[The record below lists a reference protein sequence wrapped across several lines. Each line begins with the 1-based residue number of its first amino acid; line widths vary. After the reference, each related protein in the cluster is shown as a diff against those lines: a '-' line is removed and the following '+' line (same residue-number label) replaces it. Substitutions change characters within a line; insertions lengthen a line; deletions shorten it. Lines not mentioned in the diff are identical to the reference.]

1 MDISVASTTTWS
13 LAWYCGHLIIILPLI
28 VMSPSVTPILDVLGE
43 LYLNLISD
51 LQWKDISLISII
63 FGESLR
69 PFLPSASASL
79 LLCLSSK
86 NLSCETYQHILG
98 ELSHPSDHMRE
109 NHSENVLKFFI
120 QPFLSRNPSCSTT
133 THSPLSTMTPTTPSP
148 TKSTLPAIPPTLIES
163 PVSLPVQC
171 PTTQVNAS
179 RICEGVNSTAL
190 QLYLANGQVPCN
202 FTLEHYACA
211 ELSGFFAEQLA
222 QLLLCDLSS
231 NMSHS
236 REIWKL
242 LFTKTSVGYGYL
254 SSLYYYMVPSLPL
267 IVMSPSVTPIL
278 DVLGELYL
286 NLISDLQWKDISL
299 ISIIFGE
306 SLRPFLPSASASLLL
321 CLSSKN
327 LSCETYQHILGELS
341 HPSDHMREN
350 HSENVLKFFIQPF
363 LSRNPSC
370 STTTHSPLS
379 TMTPTTPSPT
389 KSTLPAIPPT
399 LIESPVSLPVQCPT
413 TQVNASRICEGVNST
428 ALQLYLANGQV
439 PCNFTLEHYACAELS
454 GFFAEQLA
462 QLLLCDLSSNMSH
475 SREIWKLLFTK
486 TSVGYGYLSSLY
498 YYIVPSLP
506 LIVMSPSVTPI
517 LDVLGELYLNLI
529 SDLQWKD
536 ISLIS
541 IIFGESLR
549 PFLPSASASL
559 LQCVSSKNLTC
570 ESYQHILSEL
580 SYEFDQLGEH
590 QAERVLRFFIMPFL
604 FRNSTDSGCISNNST
619 AWLIDNFG
627 PFTVLIQLKSLF
639 DLNKHF
645 DPLAV
650 LDLLSPKQKAELMVL
665 PLPHPQGKGEVVT
678 RVLDHLLKSPVERN
692 LPEVL
697 NQTVLLAKQNE
708 APCEFFQAMLDGSLT
723 SAPGTQESIIRG
735 AMEQLLLLSP
745 NDCLVSKCLRT
756 PINESQICD
765 GVNSTALQSNLVAG
779 LGLCN
784 INLEHYACAQLTG
797 FTEIHLAQLLVCELS
812 SNITYSR
819 ETWKLLLTKTIAIL
833 DGALILFS
841 NIVSSSSL
849 TVMGSSVTHVL
860 DVLGELRLDSISDL
874 QWKDIS
880 FISLLFG
887 ESLRPF
893 LPSASAGLLLCV
905 SSKNLS
911 CETYQHILGELSHP
925 SDYMR
930 ENHSENVLKFF
941 IQPFLSRNPSCP
953 TEVYTYEIDLVMRT
967 VDADQL
973 KMELSE
979 FDLPLP
985 LATTEQ
991 IDITNINVTTV
1002 CYSNTSG
1009 YRCVCEE
1016 QYTWPHDSCITYGA
1030 CDEFSEGT
1038 CGCLNGLPTNGPFCQ
1053 RDVNECDFDPCGLNS
1068 TCANTIGSYN
1078 CSCWRGYT
1086 PRKTSL
1092 PIDTN
1097 NPCIDI
1103 NECDFD
1109 QCGPNSNCSN
1119 IIGSYNCSCWRGYTP
1134 TSSSMPIS
1142 SSNPCIGSTTTRSPL
1157 STMTPGTNNIVTAT
1171 TAPSTLSTPSKPKST
1186 PPAIPPIPP
1195 LTLPTQ
1201 QSTLHTSLPPPPPQ
1215 STEQAPPPGTFSTI
1229 NLSLTIQSNYDFRF
1243 NDPTSQIYNRYKTDI
1258 ENAVEDNSDKL
1269 PGYKVN
1275 SANVRGFRSG
1285 SIIADFSF
1293 QLSNPR
1299 ISFLD
1304 ASIGIINNLKAKNYE
1319 FPDNPFAQSERR
1331 SLSGSTGSL
1340 FPGEQMVLNCN
1351 GTITEWRFNGQTLS
1365 GASGEIFS
1373 ITNVNP
1379 ADNGRYECVSTKN
1392 SVPFIR
1398 WETIDRIKPFPI
1410 IQTSQDKG
1418 FQCEVGQKVT
1428 LQCCSSPDYGVEM
1441 VKVAD
1446 VDSYLQDQASVEDCT
1461 YSYIIQNCG
1470 SNSGNVVFNCKL
1482 KNANL
1487 QSFDYSSRSI
1497 TITFE
1502 NKEFDC
1508 SNESFGAG
1516 NVSQVAEGNCKDD
1529 EVGSVTAECQ
1539 GTDWKIIEDN
1549 CVLFVIKELEEESE
1563 FLTAETLPEFVNRLS
1578 RVTAEN
1584 KERITNSTANIE
1596 SIVNTLSNVG
1606 NVSRALTI
1614 SGEIIQDFLNTSSVI
1629 VSNSTINA
1637 WSRINNGNATGNVS
1651 ASFLGSVEDISGSL
1665 EGDTSFETGTEIIQ
1679 LRQTLVNSSF
1689 SETLG
1694 ADSSAAIFIPEEGNF
1709 TITTITFS
1717 TLNNVLPARNSSDND
1732 SSLSNSINGAV
1743 VLVQVN
1749 DTINNISLSFDLI
1762 NETLGDPQCV
1772 FWNFELFDG
1781 FGGWDS
1787 FGCELISFENNTVT
1801 CECNHT
1807 TSFSILMSPSIPPGI
1822 RLLLDFITYIGVGI
1836 SLASLIICLIIEGV
1850 VWKSMTRNDTAYMRH
1865 VSVVNVAVSLL
1876 IADIWFIIGA
1886 AIADS
1891 ESTAVGPCTAAT
1903 FFIHFF
1909 YLALFFWMLV
1919 SALLLFYRTVM
1930 VFSQMKRSTMLAI
1943 AFSLGYGAPLIIA
1956 VVTVAATAGGGGYI
1970 RENQI
1975 CWLNWN
1981 ETKALLAFVIP
1992 ALTIVAINLLVMIV
2006 VLYKMLI
2013 RGVGNTKQ
2021 IDEKNALEVIARC
2034 VIILT
2039 PLFGL
2044 TWGFGIGLMIA
2055 PEAVGLHVVFAVLN
2069 SLQGFFILVFGT
2081 LLDSKIKSA
2090 LVEIQ
2095 RSTSGGTR
2103 STNVGTSS
2111 SSTLDFFRRIK
2122 RRNVYNVSGAPVSS
2136 GSATLSH
2143 T

>member
-1 MDISVASTTTWS
+1 MAVPNSV
-13 LAWYCGHLIIILPLI
+13 IIII
-28 VMSPSVTPILDVLGE
+28 ICCGMVTGAFNQTPTFRLTNKHE
-43 LYLNLISD
+43 
-51 LQWKDISLISII
+51 
-63 FGESLR
+63 
-69 PFLPSASASL
+69 
-79 LLCLSSK
+79 
-86 NLSCETYQHILG
+86 
-98 ELSHPSDHMRE
+98 SHPHLR
-109 NHSENVLKFFI
+109 VK
-120 QPFLSRNPSCSTT
+120 RT
-133 THSPLSTMTPTTPSP
+133 
-148 TKSTLPAIPPTLIES
+148 ES

-211 ELSGFFAEQLA
+211 ELSEFFAEQLA

-267 IVMSPSVTPIL
+267 IVMSPSVTHVL
-278 DVLGELYL
+278 DVLGELHL

-299 ISIIFGE
+299 ISIIFG
-306 SLRPFLPSASASLLL
+306 
-321 CLSSKN
+321 
-327 LSCETYQHILGELS
+327 Q
-341 HPSDHMREN
+341 
-350 HSENVLKFFIQPF
+350 
-363 LSRNPSC
+363 
-370 STTTHSPLS
+370 
-379 TMTPTTPSPT
+379 
-389 KSTLPAIPPT
+389 
-399 LIESPVSLPVQCPT
+399 
-413 TQVNASRICEGVNST
+413 
-428 ALQLYLANGQV
+428 
-439 PCNFTLEHYACAELS
+439 
-454 GFFAEQLA
+454 
-462 QLLLCDLSSNMSH
+462 
-475 SREIWKLLFTK
+475 
-486 TSVGYGYLSSLY
+486 
-498 YYIVPSLP
+498 
-506 LIVMSPSVTPI
+506 
-517 LDVLGELYLNLI
+517 
-529 SDLQWKD
+529 
-536 ISLIS
+536 
-541 IIFGESLR
+541 SLR

-570 ESYQHILSEL
+570 QTYQHILSEL
-580 SYEFDQLGEH
+580 SYGFDHLGEH

-604 FRNSTDSGCISNNST
+604 FRNSTDSGCICNNST

-639 DLNKHF
+639 DLNTHF

-697 NQTVLLAKQNE
+697 NQTILLAKQNE

-723 SAPGTQESIIRG
+723 LAPGTQESIIRG

-925 SDYMR
+925 SDYTR

-979 FDLPLP
+979 LDLPLP

-991 IDITNINVTTV
+991 IDITNINVTTVCYSNTSGYRCVCEEQYAWPHDSCITYGACDEFSEGTCGCLNGLPTNGPFCQRDVNECDFDPCGLNSTCANTIGSYNCSCWRGYTPRNTSLPIDTSNPCIDINECDFDQCGPNSNCSNIIGSYNCSCWVGYTPTSSSLPISGSNQCIGPTEVYTFEFDIVMRTVDADQLKMELSELDLPLPLATTEQIDIANINVTTV

-1086 PRKTSL
+1086 PRNTSLPIDTNNPCIDVNECDFDPCGLNSTCANTIGSYNCSCWRGYTPRNTSL

-1119 IIGSYNCSCWRGYTP
+1119 IIGSYNCSCWREYTP
-1134 TSSSMPIS
+1134 TSSSLPIS
-1142 SSNPCIGSTTTRSPL
+1142 VSNPCIGSTTTRSPL
-1157 STMTPGTNNIVTAT
+1157 SKMTPGTNNIVTT
-1171 TAPSTLSTPSKPKST
+1171 TMAPSTLSTPSKPKST
-1186 PPAIPPIPP
+1186 
-1195 LTLPTQ
+1195 LPTQ
-1201 QSTLHTSLPPPPPQ
+1201 ESTLHTPPPPPPPPPPQ

-1285 SIIADFSF
+1285 SIIADFSL

-1299 ISFLD
+1299 IIFVD
-1304 ASIGIINNLKAKNYE
+1304 ASIGIINNLKAKNYK

-1331 SLSGSTGSL
+1331 NLSGSTGSL

-1441 VKVAD
+1441 VKVDD

-1470 SNSGNVVFNCKL
+1470 GNSGNVVFNCKL

-1487 QSFDYSSRSI
+1487 QSFDYSSRRI

-1529 EVGSVTAECQ
+1529 EVGSITAECQ

-1563 FLTAETLPEFVNRLS
+1563 FLTAETLLEFVDRLS

-1584 KERITNSTANIE
+1584 EERITNSTANIE

-1637 WSRINNGNATGNVS
+1637 WSRINNGNATRNVS

-1689 SETLG
+1689 SGTLG

-1732 SSLSNSINGAV
+1732 SSLSNFINGAV

-1762 NETLGDPQCV
+1762 NEALGDPQCV

-1850 VWKSMTRNDTAYMRH
+1850 VWKSMTRNDTSYMRH
-1865 VSVVNVAVSLL
+1865 VCVVNVAVSLL

-1930 VFSQMKRSTMLAI
+1930 VLSQMKRSTMLAI

-2081 LLDSKIKSA
+2081 LLDGKIKSA

-2095 RSTSGGTR
+2095 LSTSGGTR

-2111 SSTLDFFRRIK
+2111 SNALDFFRRIK